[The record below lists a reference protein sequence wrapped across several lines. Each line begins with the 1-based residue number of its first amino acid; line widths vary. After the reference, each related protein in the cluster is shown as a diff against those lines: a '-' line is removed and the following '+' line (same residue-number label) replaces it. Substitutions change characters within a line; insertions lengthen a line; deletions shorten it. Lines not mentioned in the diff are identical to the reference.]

1 MEKFYAP
8 ADNFL
13 FDSSHNVAKCIH
25 HWSAKPETNTRST
38 FFTATQMNDFSIS
51 DDLHRPEHLDA
62 SDFLKPQT
70 SRPAYY
76 TYVPEIH
83 GTIKETLK
91 YNSDNAPYFGTSVH
105 KFHRRRL
112 QIDYLDSYQERHH
125 NRMTSWIHRR
135 HSSTNPKV
143 IAKAERDYS
152 KFTLSFKDHV
162 KEQAGRHYRS
172 DHSDT
177 SDDTKTL
184 EARPLKRAVYNTTN
198 LDHNRHHAFN
208 KKAKRTLSSIE
219 TGKGIF
225 DIPSP

>member
-1 MEKFYAP
+1 
-8 ADNFL
+8 
-13 FDSSHNVAKCIH
+13 SHNVAKCIH

-38 FFTATQMNDFSIS
+38 FFTATQMNVT
-51 DDLHRPEHLDA
+51 HE
-62 SDFLKPQT
+62 T